1 MGFREYVSLAIASIM
16 ANKLRSALT
25 LLGIVIGV
33 ASVIT
38 MVSIG
43 EGARVEVTGEL
54 EGMGSNMV
62 FIQPNYH
69 NEDVRMGDIPYLS
82 FEEVDLLK
90 AACPHL
96 LYVSPYIN
104 ARGTVKYGREDE
116 GTTVVCVN
124 DEFAWMQGF
133 SMDAGRFFSE
143 SDIRGRRFVAVLGRD
158 IADKLFGPG
167 DPIGETIRIND
178 LSCTVIGIMKR
189 RGQSGLFSGMNT
201 EDSYVYLPAS
211 IARRITG
218 FDRVSFIMAQATDVE
233 SVRLAV
239 DEVNGFLRRRYGE
252 DNRFLTQSSESF
264 LESARVILGIFTAIL
279 GGIGGISLLVGGIG
293 VMNIMLVTVTERTRE
308 IGIRKAVG
316 ARKGDILRQFV
327 TEAVMLCLTGGIIG
341 IIFGALGAHLIAAV
355 SPIPASVSPLAVAVA
370 FASSSLV
377 GLIFGVYPAYKA
389 ANLDP
394 IQALRYE

>member
-1 MGFREYVSLAIASIM
+1 MGFREYVSLALASIM

-43 EGARVEVTGEL
+43 EGARLEVTGEL

-62 FIQPNYH
+62 FVQPNYY

-82 FEEVDLLK
+82 FEDVDLLK
-90 AACPHL
+90 TSCPHL
-96 LYVSPYIN
+96 RYVSPHIN
-104 ARGTVKYGREDE
+104 ARGTVKYGSEDE
-116 GTTVVCVN
+116 ATTMVCVN

-143 SDIRGRRFVAVLGRD
+143 SDVRGRRTVAVLGWD
-158 IADKLFGPG
+158 IADKLFGSR

-178 LSCTVIGIMKR
+178 FSCTVIGVMKR
-189 RGQSGLFSGMNT
+189 RGQSGLFGGMDT

-211 IARRITG
+211 IARRLTG
-218 FDRVSFIMAQATDVE
+218 SDRISFVLAQATGVE

-239 DEVNGFLRRRYGE
+239 DEVNAFLRRRYGE
-252 DNRFLTQSSESF
+252 NNKFLTQSSESF
-264 LESARVILGIFTAIL
+264 LESAGVILAIFTAIL

-316 ARKGDILRQFV
+316 ARKGDVLRQFV
-327 TEAVMLCLTGGIIG
+327 IEAIMLCLTGGVIG
-341 IIFGALGAHLIAAV
+341 IILGALGAHLIAAV
-355 SPIPASVSPLAVAVA
+355 SPIPASVSPLAVAIA